1 MNRPLYL
8 RGLWRNDTLHF
19 DPTGHLIDNS
29 GVLTFTLSGFDLK
42 SIRREHDKLVL
53 EGRRMGLEFING
65 KQQRVS
71 LGMGMLHNPADE
83 PIHIEIAAS
92 PTGDYGPALD
102 AIFTDGLVDL
112 VPSLPFYW
120 KSYAQDNFVPDFHAL
135 PPLAVATK
143 TPDQIRQSSSPQE
156 EKPNHMDD
164 AIIPPKLLR
173 PVEPKFND
181 VARRLQYGG
190 TALVNLQVKSDGTVA
205 NLSVVRPLGLG
216 LDENALIAVQQ
227 YVFTPAMR
235 DGKPTQVELSVEV
248 NFSIY

>member
-53 EGRRMGLEFING
+53 EGRRMGLEFVNG
-65 KQQRVS
+65 NQRRVS
-71 LGMGMLHNPADE
+71 LGMGILHNPADE

-92 PTGDYGPALD
+92 PTGDYGQALD
-102 AIFTDGLVDL
+102 AIFTDGLADL

-120 KSYAQDNFVPDFHAL
+120 KSYAQNNFLSDSHAL
-135 PPLAVATK
+135 HPLAAATQ

-156 EKPNHMDD
+156 TSHIDD
-164 AIIPPKLLR
+164 TTVPPKLLR
-173 PVEPKFND
+173 SVEPKFND

-190 TALVNLQVKSDGTVA
+190 TALVNLQVKPDGTVA
-205 NLSVVRPLGLG
+205 NLSILHPLGLG

-227 YVFTPAMR
+227 YIFTPATR
-235 DGKPTQVELSVEV
+235 DGKPTQVELRVEV
-248 NFSIY
+248 NFSTY